1 MVGMVTEPIEAA
13 LADADP
19 EIEPKSAEERTATL
33 PAPPRSRPAAAMA
46 IFRKPWPASPTL
58 STAPMMTQIATIF
71 KETPVNDPHT
81 PPSVIVSVP
90 TVLPKGPAGCANSP
104 GTYRPQTP

>member
-1 MVGMVTEPIEAA
+1 MVTEPIEAA

-58 STAPMMTQIATIF
+58 STAPMMTKIATILT
-71 KETPVNDPHT
+71 ETTVNDPHT
-81 PPSVIVSVP
+81 PPSVIDRVP
-90 TVLPKGPAGCANSP
+90 RVLPNGTAARSDGPRG
-104 GTYRPQTP
+104 GKEW